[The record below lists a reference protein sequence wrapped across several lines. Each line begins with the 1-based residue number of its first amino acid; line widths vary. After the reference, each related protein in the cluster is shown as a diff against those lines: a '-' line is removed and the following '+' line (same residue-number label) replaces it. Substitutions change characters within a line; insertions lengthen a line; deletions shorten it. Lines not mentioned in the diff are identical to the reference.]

1 MPVGRVATN
10 IMKRSYSTWVF
21 VFGLALLLVLL
32 GALQYRWQSQIS
44 ESQREKMQ
52 KMLNEESARF
62 AEDFDREI
70 QGAYF
75 NFHVGVGDWKA
86 ANYHPFVERYEFWKN
101 KTRYPDLIANFY
113 FFDAAGQN
121 RPLKFDKQLATFGSV
136 EWTDELREI
145 FARCVD
151 GEKFSPVLPE
161 SYTMIVPEHD
171 LPPEVSHV
179 RVRSSEPSEA
189 GLPRIARSMV
199 MPKAYGF
206 LAIRLDPVVV
216 REKLLPDLS
225 SKHFS
230 DGEYILNISDKSV
243 GTVFQTGDVANP
255 DFRTGMFE
263 LSPNDVIFFAN
274 KDLERSMGE
283 RHEGVLMNTH
293 VESRLSRTEVNRDG
307 NSAVTVEIKRDEGPQ
322 TKIFTTK
329 LNGASENWTLSAQ
342 HRDGSINAFIAN
354 TQIKNLAIGWGML
367 ALLGLAVGA
376 IVFSTQRVRNY
387 AQRQVDFVSSVSH
400 EFRTPLAVIYSA
412 GENLADGVT
421 NDLTQT
427 SRYGE
432 LIKGEGRKLSAMVE
446 QILEFAGAN
455 SGRQK
460 YNFTE
465 VSVADVVDK
474 AVQDCR
480 PLIDEQKITLETNID
495 RGLPVINGDADS
507 LCRAMQN
514 LIANSVKYRNG
525 KGWIKVSATNGG
537 GTINISVEDRG
548 IGISQNELRQV
559 FEPFYRSKQVVD
571 AQIHGNGLGLS
582 LVKRIAEA
590 HGGRVNAESEL
601 QKGSKFTIELPI

>member
-1 MPVGRVATN
+1 
-10 IMKRSYSTWVF
+10 MKRSYSTWIF

-75 NFHVGVGDWKA
+75 NFHVGVESWKA
-86 ANYHPFVERYEFWKN
+86 ANYQPFIERYAFWKT
-101 KTRYPDLIANFY
+101 KTRYPDLIQEFN
-113 FFDAAGQN
+113 FFDAAGQKP
-121 RPLKFDKQLATFGSV
+121 PLKFDMQGQTFVSV

-145 FARCVD
+145 FARCTD
-151 GEKFSPVLPE
+151 ENKFSPVLPE
-161 SYTMIVPEHD
+161 SYTLIVPEHD

-189 GLPRIARSMV
+189 GLPRVARSMV
-199 MPKAYGF
+199 MPKAYGY
-206 LAIRLDPVVV
+206 LAISLDPAVI
-216 REKLLPDLS
+216 REKLLPDLA
-225 SKHFS
+225 SKYFG
-230 DGEYILNISDKSV
+230 DGEYVLNVSDKNA
-243 GTVFQTGDVANP
+243 GTVFQTGSVAHP
-255 DFRTGMFE
+255 DSRAGIFQ
-263 LSPNDVIFFAN
+263 LSPNDVVFFAN
-274 KDLERSMGE
+274 KDLEKSMGE

-293 VESRLSRTEVNRDG
+293 VESRLSRTEVNSDG
-307 NSAVTVEIKRDEGPQ
+307 NSAVTVEIKRDEGPK

-329 LNGASENWTLSAQ
+329 VNGAGENWTLSAQ

-354 TQIKNLAIGWGML
+354 TQIKNLAVGWGML
-367 ALLGLAVGA
+367 GLLGLAVA
-376 IVFSTQRVRNY
+376 VIVFSTQRVRNY

-427 SRYGE
+427 SKYGE

-446 QILEFAGAN
+446 QILEFAGAS

-460 YNFTE
+460 YSFTE
-465 VSVADVVDK
+465 VSIADIVDK
-474 AVQDCR
+474 AVQDSR
-480 PLIDEQKITLETNID
+480 PLIDEEKITLETNID
-495 RGLPVINGDADS
+495 RGLPHIKAEADS
-507 LCRAMQN
+507 LCRAVQN

-525 KGWIKVSATNGG
+525 KGWIRVSATNGG
-537 GTINISVEDRG
+537 GTINISVEDHG
-548 IGISQNELRQV
+548 IGISKNELRQV

-582 LVKRIAEA
+582 LVKQTAEA
-590 HGGRVNAESEL
+590 HGGRVTTESEL
-601 QKGSKFTIELPI
+601 GKGSKFTIELPI